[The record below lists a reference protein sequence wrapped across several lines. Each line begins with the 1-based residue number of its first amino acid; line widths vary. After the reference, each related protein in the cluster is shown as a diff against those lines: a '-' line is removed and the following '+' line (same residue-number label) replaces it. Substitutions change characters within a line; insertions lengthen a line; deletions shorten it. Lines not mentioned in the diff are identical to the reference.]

1 MDKYNE
7 LSKKY
12 DVFIYDSYSLLH
24 EDGKMKI
31 TFHFKI
37 PNLTEFNPTLVV
49 DDFEINDFTKYLVFH
64 IGMVE
69 LISYWKCCC
78 SKNVVIKAGY
88 LNDDQIKFFKKLYFN
103 GLSELFY
110 RNNIDVS
117 IDDFMNIS
125 ILCPESKIS
134 FPSYNGIGNLIPIG
148 GGKDSNV
155 TLEVLKSEFDINTCI
170 VMNPKE
176 VHFDCCKVAS
186 YNEDKIVVMKRTID
200 KNLLDLNSQGFINGH
215 TPFSSLVAF
224 TCFLEAYINNKKY
237 IVLSNESSAN
247 ESNIEGTNIN
257 HQYSKTYEFENDFNN
272 YINKY
277 FKINIKYFSILR
289 PLTEYQIGMM
299 FSNYKKYHK
308 VFKSCNLG
316 SKKNP
321 WEWCNNCPKCLFV
334 FTILSPF
341 LYKDELVDIFGEDLF
356 LREDLLNT
364 FLELAGKSD
373 QKPFECVG
381 TYSEVRY
388 AISKT
393 IRKSNK
399 LPYLL
404 QYYKDHYDLEDEG
417 LDLENKFNNEHNLD
431 EHFLNLLK
439 EELSKCINK

>member
-1 MDKYNE
+1 
-7 LSKKY
+7 
-12 DVFIYDSYSLLH
+12 
-24 EDGKMKI
+24 
-31 TFHFKI
+31 
-37 PNLTEFNPTLVV
+37 
-49 DDFEINDFTKYLVFH
+49 
-64 IGMVE
+64 
-69 LISYWKCCC
+69 
-78 SKNVVIKAGY
+78 
-88 LNDDQIKFFKKLYFN
+88 
-103 GLSELFY
+103 
-110 RNNIDVS
+110 
-117 IDDFMNIS
+117 
-125 ILCPESKIS
+125 
-134 FPSYNGIGNLIPIG
+134 
-148 GGKDSNV
+148 
-155 TLEVLKSEFDINTCI
+155 
-170 VMNPKE
+170 
-176 VHFDCCKVAS
+176 
-186 YNEDKIVVMKRTID
+186 MKRTID

-356 LREDLLNT
+356 LREDFLNT